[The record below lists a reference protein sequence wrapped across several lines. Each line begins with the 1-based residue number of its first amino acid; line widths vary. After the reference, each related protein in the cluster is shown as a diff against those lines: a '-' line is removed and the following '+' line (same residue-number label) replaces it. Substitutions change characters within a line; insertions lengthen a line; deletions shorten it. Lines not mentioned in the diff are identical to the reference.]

1 MPTPIEVRWAVATSL
16 IQSST
21 AEKWKLR
28 PISLCYWITFSL
40 PFSRPPHL
48 SYYAMRTPLL
58 RSGARTAPRNVAVSY
73 RVGSYYFLHQTP
85 PAPCL
90 SL

>member
-28 PISLCYWITFSL
+28 PISLCY
-40 PFSRPPHL
+40 
-48 SYYAMRTPLL
+48 
-58 RSGARTAPRNVAVSY
+58 
-73 RVGSYYFLHQTP
+73 
-85 PAPCL
+85 
-90 SL
+90 